1 MASSRLLFM
10 LGGCDAYSYRPSR
23 LPIIPN
29 SPAQACGHGPQSRS
43 DGRLRH
49 ISGSTIRAY
58 QVGVS
63 FLYTYLTSR
72 LTSSAARSTAS
83 IDLVSA
89 AAVSAAYIAK
99 CNPPV
104 FTPTHPIALDRMT
117 GTEVQHSTS
126 TLAVGDS
133 RRSNCTPAYAYR
145 LPLLHMFV
153 IFCWL
158 TADCHPPAF
167 EGKTHQSLE
176 LSIMQVYGNS
186 RVLPIR
192 AACCTLR
199 AAAAAE
205 QTPSFEL
212 SWRCCSED
220 AVAAVYT
227 IATRGALGEVRHA
240 SRRQQASHI
249 RLFASPL

>member
-1 MASSRLLFM
+1 MAFSRLLLFM

-89 AAVSAAYIAK
+89 AAVSAAYLAK

-104 FTPTHPIALDRMT
+104 FTPTHPIALERMT

-126 TLAVGDS
+126 TRAVTVVIAGGKIAPLPVRIYCRCCTCSSFFAGS
-133 RRSNCTPAYAYR
+133 RRTATHLR
-145 LPLLHMFV
+145 LRERRTNRLNSQSCRFTAIHACFLSALHAARCEQQRQPSKLL
-153 IFCWL
+153 
-158 TADCHPPAF
+158 
-167 EGKTHQSLE
+167 
-176 LSIMQVYGNS
+176 
-186 RVLPIR
+186 
-192 AACCTLR
+192 
-199 AAAAAE
+199 
-205 QTPSFEL
+205 
-212 SWRCCSED
+212 
-220 AVAAVYT
+220 
-227 IATRGALGEVRHA
+227 A
-240 SRRQQASHI
+240 SS
-249 RLFASPL
+249 